1 MTFYIRGKHLYE
13 ELCEVRR
20 ASKEV
25 LFRMRMMKV
34 PMKMWRML
42 RMMRMVLGKAKVP

>member
-1 MTFYIRGKHLYE
+1 
-13 ELCEVRR
+13 
-20 ASKEV
+20 
-25 LFRMRMMKV
+25 MRMMKV

>member
-1 MTFYIRGKHLYE
+1 
-13 ELCEVRR
+13 
-20 ASKEV
+20 
-25 LFRMRMMKV
+25 MMKV